1 MIPAIEERADELRR
15 LCLHYEVRRLDLFG
29 SAATGRDDPEE
40 SDLDFLVEFQPAA
53 LDAYADAYFGLLE
66 ALGRLFGR
74 PVDLVVE
81 SAIKNPYFLQSGGA
95 DPGLPSMRLEA
106 RKYLYDIQ
114 RAAELLRKFTS
125 GKTFADYEGDAML
138 RSAVERQFEIIGEAM
153 TSLAKTD
160 VPVAGRISH
169 YQRTIAFRNVLIHGY
184 ADVDDRSGVGCDQDQ
199 SPHPRT

>member
-53 LDAYADAYFGLLE
+53 LNAYADAYFGLLE

-81 SAIKNPYFLQSGGA
+81 SAIKNPYFLQSVEQTRT
-95 DPGLPSMRLEA
+95 PVYEA
-106 RKYLYDIQ
+106 
-114 RAAELLRKFTS
+114 
-125 GKTFADYEGDAML
+125 
-138 RSAVERQFEIIGEAM
+138 
-153 TSLAKTD
+153 
-160 VPVAGRISH
+160 
-169 YQRTIAFRNVLIHGY
+169 
-184 ADVDDRSGVGCDQDQ
+184 
-199 SPHPRT
+199 